1 MHLIIQIK
9 DDENKDSPIATSSKN
24 KTIENVPSI
33 LSQTKIEHF
42 GLIDCGNEQIFSLK
56 FLPLI
61 QGYCFLPN
69 LTLIDIYSERKFYI
83 VQSNKIF
90 VEKEKN

>member
-1 MHLIIQIK
+1 M
-9 DDENKDSPIATSSKN
+9 
-24 KTIENVPSI
+24 PSI

-42 GLIDCGNEQIFSLK
+42 GLIDCGDERIFSLK

-61 QGYCFLPN
+61 KGYCYLPN

-83 VQSNKIF
+83 VQTNKIF
-90 VEKEKN
+90 IGEDVKNN

>member
-1 MHLIIQIK
+1 MK
-9 DDENKDSPIATSSKN
+9 
-24 KTIENVPSI
+24 
-33 LSQTKIEHF
+33 
-42 GLIDCGNEQIFSLK
+42 K

-61 QGYCFLPN
+61 QGYCYLPN

-90 VEKEKN
+90 VEKENKTN